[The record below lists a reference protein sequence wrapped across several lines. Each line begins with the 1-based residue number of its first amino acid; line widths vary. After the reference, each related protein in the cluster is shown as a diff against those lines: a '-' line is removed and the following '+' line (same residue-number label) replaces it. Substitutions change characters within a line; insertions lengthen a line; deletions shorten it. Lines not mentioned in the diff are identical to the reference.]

1 MEKQGLWPA
10 VLRLGRNA
18 GIIVLCILVLAGL
31 SCLPAAW
38 RTFYH
43 LGNRVVL
50 LGALV
55 LVLDLFPVV
64 NTWAAGDLEFLMPTG
79 DRFTKQWIADLM
91 VSFRITM
98 TMLIAGSL
106 AALLGYLIRG
116 VGLSVLGIP

>member
-10 VLRLGRNA
+10 ILGFGRNA
-18 GIIVLCILVLAGL
+18 GIIVLCILVVASL

-50 LGALV
+50 LGVLV

-64 NTWAAGDLEFLMPTG
+64 NTWAAGDLQFLMPTG

-91 VSFRITM
+91 VSFRLTITM
-98 TMLIAGSL
+98 FIAGGV
-106 AALLGYLIRG
+106 AALVGHLIRR